1 MPLITKN
8 VFIDTEFFLK
18 AELDFS
24 SDSIK
29 SFEELCQKSELTHI
43 TSTVVVQEV
52 RKKILEY
59 VKEGLKGIENFKR
72 RSGFLRNDEEIAG
85 RIFPDFSEDELKAKG
100 YADFQDFLDATRV
113 SVVDMRDVDGNEI
126 LDMFFKQKRPFGAAK
141 KQNEFRDAFSL
152 LSIRSVL
159 KPGEKIYVISA
170 DPDHKA
176 FCNVNEQFVSIDTLS
191 ALLDVCYKHIDK
203 RSEFVDAFLKNK
215 KEEIIQQIKS
225 QLEDADGFNS
235 STWEDAEVENFKVA
249 EIGDFEPEII
259 HLDDT
264 SCRIIFNVDVKLLV
278 EVSGPDTVNGIYD
291 REEDFL
297 YTPDSTNREEEEEH
311 SFSIEIDLAFESDEG
326 EFINDEF
333 DLTVVDLH
341 RGIEFGVEET
351 PYEDPRM

>member
-1 MPLITKN
+1 MPLITRN

-24 SDSIK
+24 SDSIR

-59 VKEGLKGIENFKR
+59 VKEGLRGIENFKK
-72 RSGFLRNDEEIAG
+72 RSGFLRNDEKIVD
-85 RIFPDFSEDELKAKG
+85 RVFPDVSEEELKAKG
-100 YADFQDFLDATRV
+100 YADFDNFLDATNAHII
-113 SVVDMRDVDGNEI
+113 DMSDVDGNEI

-152 LSIRSVL
+152 LSIRSIL

-176 FCNVNEQFVSIDTLS
+176 FCNVNGQFVSIDTLS
-191 ALLDVCYKHIDK
+191 ALLDVYYKHIDK
-203 RSEFVDAFLKNK
+203 RSEFVDAFLDRK
-215 KEEIIQQIKS
+215 KQEIIQDIKV
-225 QLEDADGFNS
+225 QLENADGFNS
-235 STWEDAEVENFKVA
+235 STWEDAELDRFQVV

-259 HLDDT
+259 HLDDV
-264 SCRIIFNVDVKLLV
+264 SCRIVFNVEVKFLV
-278 EVSGPDTVNGIYD
+278 EVMGPDTANGHYD
-291 REEDFL
+291 REDGVL
-297 YTPDSTNREEEEEH
+297 YTFESVEREEEEEH
-311 SFSIEIDLAFESDEG
+311 SFSIELDLTFESDEG

-333 DLTVVDLH
+333 NLNIVDLQ
-341 RGIEFGVEET
+341 RGIEFGVEEF